1 MNLNLVRIFFMEWN
15 VYTVVLIV
23 VSTVPDTQRCNL
35 FHKRFPDSQLVV
47 NVTSEK
53 DDFISTFATADDGD
67 GKIVK
72 WMDCWHGQKIA
83 GRL

>member
-1 MNLNLVRIFFMEWN
+1 MECVYCYFNCFF
-15 VYTVVLIV
+15 Y
-23 VSTVPDTQRCNL
+23 SNL

-72 WMDCWHGQKIA
+72 WIDFWHGQKIA